1 MIFYKLYVHLINKK
15 NSSQSSGS
23 CFSENSTQLMCSLI
37 FFVDKYLITLI
48 STINIMNLY
57 FIKVRLNQN
66 ECMKSSISKN
76 WPEKFEGF
84 LPCEFL
90 YSNFW
95 KIGDFINTFWLNL
108 TFSNVYLNLLLCKG
122 CFLAG
127 KTENLMHKVRL
138 HTWYLLSSDMHE
150 LIFIIVICIFYV
162 IVKCILYIS

>member
-15 NSSQSSGS
+15 NNTQSSGS

-66 ECMKSSISKN
+66 ERMKSSISKN

-84 LPCEFL
+84 LPWEFL

-95 KIGDFINTFWLNL
+95 KIEDFINTFWLNL
-108 TFSNVYLNLLLCKG
+108 TFKGQLISKKNVKPRILPKNERLNSFLLVWDV
-122 CFLAG
+122 FSFIFW
-127 KTENLMHKVRL
+127 ENPRPEKNVSRL
-138 HTWYLLSSDMHE
+138 SD
-150 LIFIIVICIFYV
+150 L
-162 IVKCILYIS
+162 